1 MRRSQVRI
9 LSGVLKLKLY
19 EQKIV
24 FHRSV
29 YQSNY
34 EIDIALARVDETYA
48 PVLPSGIKQNNAYA
62 SKRKSVQR
70 NESLLKNSQR

>member
-1 MRRSQVRI
+1 MNR
-9 LSGVLKLKLY
+9 KLY
-19 EQKIV
+19 FIEWMHKIG
-24 FHRSV
+24 SV
-29 YQSNY
+29 YQSDY